1 MKKSNVIITVVLA
14 AVSIFLLALW
24 YMLGFNEIDSPLD
37 LVISVVWWAVIVAG
51 IAVAAKT
58 ESTRRQRIRTVY
70 VADGAFY
77 NSEAGNRILAPG
89 VSATEAIAGT
99 LASLQYGFDKADAPT
114 KPGSNQP
121 VDYRY
126 VVRSTKFDQNAS
138 DGSGQQSGAQ
148 DGGTWQGEVV
158 TVATGDVR
166 PLQQQARAGCH
177 HRLARTK
184 RPAALAVAGRLTRST
199 SSLRLDG
206 GAGVGPTPTHL
217 SSRDSNIPARVVYV
231 RKLRPCRP
239 DHLR

>member
-1 MKKSNVIITVVLA
+1 MKKSNVIITVILA

-99 LASLQYGFDKADAPT
+99 LASLQYGFGKADAPT

-166 PLQQQARAGCH
+166 PFNSKRE
-177 HRLARTK
+177 LA
-184 RPAALAVAGRLTRST
+184 AIIG
-199 SSLRLDG
+199 
-206 GAGVGPTPTHL
+206 
-217 SSRDSNIPARVVYV
+217 
-231 RKLRPCRP
+231 
-239 DHLR
+239 

>member
-70 VADGAFY
+70 VADGVFY

-89 VSATEAIAGT
+89 VSATEAIAG
-99 LASLQYGFDKADAPT
+99 
-114 KPGSNQP
+114 
-121 VDYRY
+121 
-126 VVRSTKFDQNAS
+126 
-138 DGSGQQSGAQ
+138 GQQPARRLPLRGAQ
-148 DGGTWQGEVV
+148 HQVRPERIRRLRPAVRRPGRRHLAGRGRDGGH
-158 TVATGDVR
+158 R
-166 PLQQQARAGCH
+166 RRPPLQQQARACRH

-184 RPAALAVAGRLTRST
+184 RPAAVRAAGRLTRPT

-206 GAGVGPTPTHL
+206 GAGAGRYPTHL
-217 SSRDSNIPARVVYV
+217 SSRDSSIPARVVYV
-231 RKLRPCRP
+231 RRLRPRR
-239 DHLR
+239 HERWR

>member
-77 NSEAGNRILAPG
+77 NSEAGNRG
-89 VSATEAIAGT
+89 DRRHAG
-99 LASLQYGFDKADAPT
+99 
-114 KPGSNQP
+114 QP
-121 VDYRY
+121 A
-126 VVRSTKFDQNAS
+126 VRVRQGRRPHQA
-138 DGSGQQSGAQ
+138 GQQPARRLPLRGAQ
-148 DGGTWQGEVV
+148 HQVRPERIRRLRPAVRRPGRRHLAGRGRDGGH
-158 TVATGDVR
+158 R
-166 PLQQQARAGCH
+166 RRPPLQQQARACRH

-184 RPAALAVAGRLTRST
+184 RPAAVRTAGRLTRST

-206 GAGVGPTPTHL
+206 GAGAGPTPTHL
-217 SSRDSNIPARVVYV
+217 SSRDSSIPARVVYV
-231 RKLRPCRP
+231 RRLRPRR
-239 DHLR
+239 HERWQ

>member
-138 DGSGQQSGAQ
+138 DDSGQQSGAQ

-166 PLQQQARAGCH
+166 PFNSKRE
-177 HRLARTK
+177 LA
-184 RPAALAVAGRLTRST
+184 AIIG
-199 SSLRLDG
+199 
-206 GAGVGPTPTHL
+206 
-217 SSRDSNIPARVVYV
+217 
-231 RKLRPCRP
+231 
-239 DHLR
+239 

>member
-1 MKKSNVIITVVLA
+1 MKKSHVIITVVLA

-77 NSEAGNRILAPG
+77 NSEAGNRILA
-89 VSATEAIAGT
+89 GT

-166 PLQQQARAGCH
+166 PFNSKRE
-177 HRLARTK
+177 LA
-184 RPAALAVAGRLTRST
+184 AIIG
-199 SSLRLDG
+199 
-206 GAGVGPTPTHL
+206 
-217 SSRDSNIPARVVYV
+217 
-231 RKLRPCRP
+231 
-239 DHLR
+239 